1 MRFTNLWA
9 NSTFDQFN
17 SSHNPLRLYLGSQMG
32 RVSSGARSPHN
43 DIQPES
49 ARFFKKVRSC
59 EHTSAVAWIRL
70 TCIACLI
77 FYFTYLIII
86 FTNLQ
91 ISSHDN
97 PQPKL
102 WRERRDLCDVRG
114 RWRTHTKLGPPMNS
128 SHHHRAIWTPQLG
141 TLSAAHLNPRSLPFS
156 W

>member
-1 MRFTNLWA
+1 MQFTKLWA
-9 NSTFDQFN
+9 NSTYDQSNF
-17 SSHNPLRLYLGSQMG
+17 SHNPLLLYLGVTNGSSQQ
-32 RVSSGARSPHN
+32 RSPHN
-43 DIQPES
+43 DIQPKS
-49 ARFFKKVRSC
+49 ARFFN
-59 EHTSAVAWIRL
+59 TSAVGWIRL

-128 SHHHRAIWTPQLG
+128 SHQHRAIWTPQLR